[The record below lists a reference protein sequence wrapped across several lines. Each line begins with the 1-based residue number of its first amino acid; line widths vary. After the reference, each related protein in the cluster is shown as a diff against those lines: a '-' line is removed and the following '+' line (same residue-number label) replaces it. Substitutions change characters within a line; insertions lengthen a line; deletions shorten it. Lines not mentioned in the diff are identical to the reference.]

1 MASQGVSPRKRPT
14 SDGVNAILKS
24 TEFSDKN
31 CRPSSS
37 SAALRGISPRSRSV
51 SNATST
57 GVNFA
62 EKDGTPSSSTSACH
76 TPQNSRL
83 QSDGVNTLSKDVE
96 ISSNVSD
103 CASDSKHDDTGAL
116 LKGIDV
122 TEKITVPIQDG
133 GDGDDPGTM
142 DSTDIGT
149 DAVSSSIAS
158 QERSPS
164 KPVIDDIK
172 NTENVDAAQKGTR
185 AILVKIPSRGAS
197 PRRRHASDCID
208 TISKS
213 MDFTEKDKKPMTV
226 SVPLRGMSPRR
237 TARSDSANVMSKSMD
252 FSDKCNG
259 QISSMVPS
267 RVFCTRR
274 VLGPDGANAM
284 SRSMDLTDK
293 IRQQISSTVQSSRA
307 SPRKMPLAYNRVKVP
322 EVLSGD
328 VESPASVD
336 GSESQ
341 EENASSSPDAPSNN
355 SEKITPPKQLARTS
369 SSPSRVLIRPSSPSN
384 ASSITSFASRRL
396 PSPSRTRPS
405 TPVSPCSSVRSDSAS
420 SILSYI
426 GDATRGKKS
435 PAHLEDAH
443 QLRLLHN
450 RNLQWRFT
458 NAYVDEMLSIQKMS
472 AEVNSMSLFLPI
484 RFLIALVLNFPF
496 ILHFNFPISLLSH
509 ILLGCWKFF

>member
-1 MASQGVSPRKRPT
+1 
-14 SDGVNAILKS
+14 
-24 TEFSDKN
+24 
-31 CRPSSS
+31 
-37 SAALRGISPRSRSV
+37 
-51 SNATST
+51 
-57 GVNFA
+57 
-62 EKDGTPSSSTSACH
+62 
-76 TPQNSRL
+76 
-83 QSDGVNTLSKDVE
+83 
-96 ISSNVSD
+96 
-103 CASDSKHDDTGAL
+103 
-116 LKGIDV
+116 
-122 TEKITVPIQDG
+122 
-133 GDGDDPGTM
+133 
-142 DSTDIGT
+142 
-149 DAVSSSIAS
+149 
-158 QERSPS
+158 
-164 KPVIDDIK
+164 
-172 NTENVDAAQKGTR
+172 
-185 AILVKIPSRGAS
+185 
-197 PRRRHASDCID
+197 
-208 TISKS
+208 
-213 MDFTEKDKKPMTV
+213 
-226 SVPLRGMSPRR
+226 
-237 TARSDSANVMSKSMD
+237 MSKSMD

-355 SEKITPPKQLARTS
+355 SEKFTPPRQLARTS

-384 ASSITSFASRRL
+384 ASSTSSFASRRL

-435 PAHLEDAH
+435 PAHMEDAH

-484 RFLIALVLNFPF
+484 RFLIAFVLNFPF
-496 ILHFNFPISLLSH
+496 ILDLNFPIS
-509 ILLGCWKFF
+509 C